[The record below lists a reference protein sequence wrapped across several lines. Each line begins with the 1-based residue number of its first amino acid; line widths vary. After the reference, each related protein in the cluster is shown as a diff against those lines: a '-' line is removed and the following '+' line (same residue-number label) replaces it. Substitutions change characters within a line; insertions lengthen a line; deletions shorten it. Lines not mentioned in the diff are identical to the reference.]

1 MVGLL
6 KGWCHT
12 GDSTSVLLLA
22 ASGSYWLGEYLL
34 GGAWEN
40 VNSLDS

>member
-12 GDSTSVLLLA
+12 GDSISVLLLA
-22 ASGSYWLGEYLL
+22 GSGSYGLGEYLL